1 MVDVD
6 AAAARAYA
14 VGELGRIAEHLG
26 WTETHPQV
34 QNLLTDV
41 QDVAGVPVES
51 LADSEARPLLRA
63 LVWRR
68 AAQALAA
75 ERAVSLPLGGGSLA
89 NEQLYEHAREQ
100 AAIAWQEWLV
110 ASGQWVVSVEEVHR
124 DAGG

>member
-1 MVDVD
+1 MD

-26 WTETHPQV
+26 WTEAHPQV
-34 QNLLTDV
+34 QNVLADV
-41 QDVAGVPVES
+41 ADVAGAPVET
-51 LADSEARPLLRA
+51 LDDRRARALIRA

-68 AAQALAA
+68 AMQALAA
-75 ERAVSLPLGGGSLA
+75 ERALSLPLGGGSLA